1 MAEQQQQ
8 SRRLCASKALDFLSQ
23 IMNESSDETDSV
35 GEEEVDNLSV
45 DLELD
50 LEGDSASQIDV
61 RSRSRSSTSSDSETN
76 EPGPSS
82 RPTNR
87 PRPNKKAK
95 LSHKPFLHPKDCFEQ
110 YHTPQ

>member
-50 LEGDSASQIDV
+50 LEGDSAD
-61 RSRSRSSTSSDSETN
+61 R
-76 EPGPSS
+76 
-82 RPTNR
+82 
-87 PRPNKKAK
+87 
-95 LSHKPFLHPKDCFEQ
+95 FLW
-110 YHTPQ
+110 

>member
-23 IMNESSDETDSV
+23 IMDESSDETDSV
-35 GEEEVDNLSV
+35 VEEAVDNLSV

-61 RSRSRSSTSSDSETN
+61 RSRSRSSTSSDSRLQHSRKT
-76 EPGPSS
+76 SS
-82 RPTNR
+82 
-87 PRPNKKAK
+87 
-95 LSHKPFLHPKDCFEQ
+95 HQFFLQ
-110 YHTPQ
+110 RLLT